1 MVIDLARHGLIH
13 GDFNEYNLILNPETN
28 KFTLIDF
35 PQMVSTSHENA
46 EAYFDRDVECVARFF
61 RRRFNFERSVKV
73 YRRGDYQSV
82 PHLKEITNEFK
93 LDCSVQASG
102 FSEEEEKLLLEV
114 GV

>member
-1 MVIDLARHGLIH
+1 MMSMVIDLARHGLIH

-73 YRRGDYQSV
+73 YRRGDY
-82 PHLKEITNEFK
+82 
-93 LDCSVQASG
+93 
-102 FSEEEEKLLLEV
+102 
-114 GV
+114 